1 MTARASFN
9 LSILLMALVTAM
21 GCNKAP
27 NDAQISS
34 DIQGKMNTDSG
45 LQGKQLSVQSAN
57 GTVTL
62 SGTVDNDAQREAAAR
77 YASAEPGVKQVVNN
91 LQVSAPQPP
100 PPPAETAQSAPP
112 EEPKP
117 APSKPRHRSRSTAS
131 SSV

>member
-1 MTARASFN
+1 MKARITAC
-9 LSILLMALVTAM
+9 LCILLLISIAGTVA
-21 GCNKAP
+21 CKAP
-27 NDAQISS
+27 NDSQISS
-34 DIQGKMNTDSG
+34 QLQDRFNTDSG

-112 EEPKP
+112 

-131 SSV
+131 SSVK